1 MANQSVSQKR
11 RRAKRRLNIFIAA
24 GVVLFVVA
32 LAILVDSSL
41 YYNKVH
47 AGVNVAGDQ
56 GLSLGGLSHDEAV
69 AKLSTYVH
77 ETLDNPIILKSG
89 DNTWN
94 VLPSD
99 VGLELDVEG
108 AVINALNV
116 TRDRNFVV
124 DLLKRFKLYFS
135 DEDVALEGAIDDS
148 SLDEVIADVARRL
161 DVPPVNASVAIE
173 NGQVRVLEGKE
184 GNVVDREALRGQ
196 LEAILFTLHA
206 TEIAVPMVVKEP
218 DVKAEDNASIRQ
230 LAETMISGPIVVASG
245 GSQWT
250 LEPEKIVAYMDF
262 ASQDVGGIS
271 TPVPY
276 ISADKMDPFFD
287 KIAEKVATKPVN
299 ATFKSDGTKAW
310 VEPGVP
316 GKALDREKTA
326 EAITQASLKATGRT
340 AQVVVKTTE
349 PELSTEKAKAMGITD
364 RLASYTTEY
373 GGTAD
378 RQNNVRIT
386 TEYATDVKLASGE
399 VYDFERIVGPR
410 TEARGYRKAPGIVGP
425 GKLEDVYGGGICQV
439 STTMY
444 NAAFFAGLEIVERW
458 NHSIYID
465 HYPKGRDATVT
476 VEGKNLRFRN
486 DTGHWIWIRGTSD
499 GVTTT
504 INIYGTD
511 DGREVDYTTSDF
523 YNIVQRTETS
533 VTNTSLGVGTT
544 AIQINGQ
551 NGRQISVKRTITW
564 PDGRS
569 RTDKFVSTFPMYQ
582 KVIEVGTK
590 PPTSTT
596 VKTTTTTTKPGPST
610 TATTPEP
617 GPTSTVVTEF

>member
-1 MANQSVSQKR
+1 MV
-11 RRAKRRLNIFIAA
+11 A
-24 GVVLFVVA
+24 GVILLIVA
-32 LAILVDSSL
+32 LAILIDTSL
-41 YYNKVH
+41 YYNEVH
-47 AGVNVAGDQ
+47 AGVSISGEPAI
-56 GLSLGGLSHDEAV
+56 SLGGLSHDEAV
-69 AKLSTYVH
+69 AKLDTYVH
-77 ETLDNPIILKSG
+77 QTLGKPIVLRSG

-94 VLPSD
+94 IMPSD

-116 TRDRNFVV
+116 SRDRNFMV

-135 DEDVALEGAIDDS
+135 GEEVALEGAIDDAL
-148 SLDEVIADVARRL
+148 LDEVIAGVAKKLDVA
-161 DVPPVNASVAIE
+161 PVNASLAVE
-173 NGQVRVLEGKE
+173 DGQVRVVEGQK
-184 GNVVDREALRGQ
+184 GNVVDRETLREQ
-196 LEAILFTLHA
+196 LEAIFFTLHA
-206 TEIAVPMVVKEP
+206 SEITVPMVVREP
-218 DVKAEDNASIRQ
+218 DIKAEDNAAVRQ

-245 GSQWT
+245 GSKWT
-250 LEPEKIVAYMDF
+250 LDPEKIVAYMDF
-262 ASQDVGGIS
+262 TSQDVGGVS
-271 TPVPY
+271 TSVPY
-276 ISADKMDPFFD
+276 ISADKLDGFFD
-287 KIAEKVATKPVN
+287 PIAEKVATKPVN
-299 ATFKSDGTKAW
+299 ATFMSDGTKAW

-349 PELSTEKAKAMGITD
+349 PELSTEKAKAMGIQD
-364 RLASYTTEY
+364 LLASYTSEY

-386 TEYATDVKLASGE
+386 TEYATDVKVGPGE
-399 VYDFERIVGPR
+399 IYDFERIVGPR

-439 STTMY
+439 STTMF

-458 NHSIYID
+458 NHSIYIN

-476 VEGKNLRFRN
+476 SEGKNLRFRN

-499 GVTTT
+499 GFTTT

-511 DGREVDYTTSDF
+511 DGREVTYTTSDF
-523 YNIVQRTETS
+523 YNVVQRTETS

-544 AIQINGQ
+544 AIQISGQ
-551 NGRQISVKRTITW
+551 NGQQITVKRTITW

-569 RTDKFVSTFPMYQ
+569 RTEKFVSTFPMYQ
-582 KVIEVGTK
+582 KVIEVGTM

-596 VKTTTTTTKPGPST
+596 TTTAKPRPTTTTTDSGSQPST
-610 TATTPEP
+610 TI
-617 GPTSTVVTEF
+617 VTEF